1 MAFDYQTLKNINS
14 AAITDGT
21 LVNSNIAGTTIAASN
36 IADGNVTA
44 SQITN
49 NAINYTSSIVTNVM
63 PISKGGTALSGV
75 GSANLALR
83 TNGSANG
90 YEYAQLGFA
99 SMQVFTGTGT
109 WNRPA
114 GVRYIRIK
122 CQAGGG
128 GASGHG
134 ESGAAGGYSER
145 VLEVAING
153 ISSVTC
159 NVGGGGGGT
168 YYSGAGGDGGASS
181 FGPYCSASAGH
192 GANRQNQHS
201 GGVSGS
207 GSGGDLNIHTG
218 SGGAHHH
225 SFGPGGTSHFG
236 GPAPSG
242 HPQGGHFSHNHQSHA
257 APGSGGTGGYFHG
270 HRGSDGRPGIIVIEE
285 YK

>member
-1 MAFDYQTLKNINS
+1 MPFDYQTLKQINS

-21 LVNSNIAGTTIAASN
+21 LQSGNFASRSITTGN
-36 IADGNVTA
+36 IADGAVVSAKFATSAVDVTSA
-44 SQITN
+44 
-49 NAINYTSSIVTNVM
+49 IVTGTV
-63 PISKGGTALSGV
+63 PPSRGGTGLTSV
-75 GSANLALR
+75 GPANSLLR
-83 TNGSANG
+83 TNSSANG
-90 YEYAQLGFA
+90 FEYATTGFA
-99 SMQVFTGTGT
+99 SMQVFTGGGT

-114 GVRYIRIK
+114 GIRYIKVK

-145 VLEVAING
+145 VLDVTG
-153 ISSVTC
+153 ISSVG
-159 NVGGGGGGT
+159 VSIGGGGGGT
-168 YYSGAGGDGGASS
+168 YYSGAGGDGGTSS
-181 FGPYCSASAGH
+181 FGPYCSAGGGH

-201 GGVSGS
+201 GGVSGA

-242 HPQGGHFSHNHQSHA
+242 HPQGGHFSHNHQGHA
-257 APGSGGTGGYFHG
+257 APGSGGTGGYFTG
-270 HRGSDGRPGIIVIEE
+270 HRGSDGRPGIVVIEE
-285 YK
+285 FK